1 MVEHWQYLIGNL
13 AVVALFI
20 SAWVQGQFA
29 FSGRPKILRDVVFG
43 TLMGLGAAASM
54 SMSIQLQPGVLFD
67 LRASLI
73 GIAAFFGG
81 PVSALI
87 ATGLAIACRWIIG
100 GIGAFPATVSLIGV
114 ATAGLVISALT
125 RRRIPAL
132 MSAVILAIGVA
143 MVGPTV
149 SFVLRSL
156 GLLTI
161 PQQLQNTVMIAG
173 MVAAATLVCSFFLMR
188 QRVLERERD
197 LLRTAF
203 AQSPDYRYVKTPDS
217 RFVAVNDRVAKLY
230 GFTSTQ
236 QMIGKN
242 DFDIITSD
250 RATELMTEEQAV
262 LRSGQGFSDR
272 EELVDVG
279 GQEIWFSTSK
289 VPLINPDGETI
300 GLAGVTHDITA
311 TKHLQEELVRN
322 RNQLDFVLSGVS
334 DGIAMFD
341 AQGTLVYRNNQYR
354 TLFPLTSDA
363 RRPGQHIRD
372 ILEDVLA
379 KGEQVIPRGSER
391 EWLETVV
398 ASLKTVSEEEIEL
411 FDGHWLH
418 LRTRPTADG
427 SALVVVSDV
436 TKIKMAE
443 AAMRSM
449 TDQLKLLATTD
460 GLTSLINRRAFD
472 IALENELARCRRNG
486 EPISLLLVDVD
497 RFKAY
502 NDIYGHQAGDEVL
515 KTVAKSLK
523 EALRRPGDVAARYGG
538 EEFVA
543 ILPGTDEDG
552 AFFIADAFREG
563 LAGLKLEHKGGD
575 KGVLTAS
582 VGLATF
588 GQRDGGMNST
598 ELVRR
603 ADEALYDAKGAG
615 RDRVMGWRPRHE
627 VRPVKGVRA

>member
-1 MVEHWQYLIGNL
+1 MVEHWQFLVGNL

-20 SAWVQGQFA
+20 VAWVHGQFL
-29 FSGRPKILRDVVFG
+29 FVGRPRILRDAVFG
-43 TLMGLGAAASM
+43 VVMGLGAIASM
-54 SMSIQLQPGVLFD
+54 SMSIQIQPGLLFD
-67 LRASLI
+67 LRSSLI
-73 GIAAFFGG
+73 AIAAFFGG
-81 PVSALI
+81 PVAALI
-87 ATGLAIACRWIIG
+87 ATALAIACRWTIG
-100 GIGAFPATVSLIGV
+100 GIGAFPATVSMITV
-114 ATAGLVISALT
+114 ACVGLLVSVLT

-132 MSAVILAIGVA
+132 MSAVILAISA
-143 MVGPTV
+143 ALVGPTV
-149 SFVLRSL
+149 SLILRSL
-156 GLLTI
+156 GLGVSSPGL
-161 PQQLQNTVMIAG
+161 NTVLIAVMG
-173 MVAAATLVCSFFLMR
+173 SLATLVCAFLLMR
-188 QRVLERERD
+188 QRVAERERD

-203 AQSPDYRYVKTPDS
+203 AQSPDFRYVKTPDS
-217 RFVAVNDRVAKLY
+217 RFVSVNDRVARLY
-230 GFTSTQ
+230 GYDSSE
-236 QMIGKN
+236 QMLGKT
-242 DFDIITSD
+242 DFDIINSD
-250 RATELMTEEQAV
+250 RATELMAEEQKV
-262 LRSGQGFSDR
+262 LTTGIGFSDR
-272 EELVDVG
+272 EELVDVA
-279 GQEIWFSTSK
+279 GQGVWYSTSK
-289 VPLINPDGETI
+289 VPLRNPDGDII

-311 TKHLQEELVRN
+311 LKNLQAELVRN

-354 TLFPLTSDA
+354 TLFPLTTEA

-372 ILEDVLA
+372 ILEEVLRT
-379 KGEQVIPRGSER
+379 GEQVIPQGTER
-391 EWLETVV
+391 EWLEDVV
-398 ASLKTVSEEEIEL
+398 SSLKRVSEEEIEL

-443 AAMRSM
+443 AALRGM

-460 GLTSLINRRAFD
+460 GLTGLTNRRAFD
-472 IALENELARCRRNG
+472 IALESELARCKRSG
-486 EPISLLLVDVD
+486 EPISLLLADVD

-502 NDIYGHQAGDEVL
+502 NDIYGHQAGDDVL
-515 KTVAKSLK
+515 KTVGKCLRDT
-523 EALRRPGDVAARYGG
+523 LRRPGDVSARYGG

-552 AFFIADAFREG
+552 AFFIADAFREMLVG
-563 LAGLKLEHKGGD
+563 MQIEHKGGD

-588 GQRDGGMNST
+588 TQRDSGMNAT

>member
-1 MVEHWQYLIGNL
+1 MAGYWQYLIGNL

-20 SAWVQGQFA
+20 SAWVQGQFVFA
-29 FSGRPKILRDVVFG
+29 GRPKIVRDVAFG
-43 TLMGLGAAASM
+43 VLMGVGAVVSM
-54 SMSIQLQPGVLFD
+54 SMSIQIQPGVLFD
-67 LRASLI
+67 LRSSLI

-87 ATGLAIACRWIIG
+87 AVSFAIAARWIIG
-100 GIGAFPATVSLIGV
+100 GIGAFPATVSMLLV
-114 ATAGLVISALT
+114 AVLGAAISRLT
-125 RRRIPAL
+125 RRRVPAL
-132 MSAVILAIGVA
+132 MSAVILAIAVA
-143 MVGPTV
+143 LVGPIV
-149 SFVLRSL
+149 S
-156 GLLTI
+156 LTLNAVGMGTGTPI
-161 PQQLQNTVMIAG
+161 QNSILIAVMGAT
-173 MVAAATLVCSFFLMR
+173 ATLVCCFLLMR
-188 QRVLERERD
+188 QRVMERERD

-217 RFVAVNDRVAKLY
+217 RFVAVNDRVARLY

-236 QMIGKN
+236 QMLGKT

-250 RATELMTEEQAV
+250 RATELMTEEQKV
-262 LRSGQGFSDR
+262 LRSGHGFSDR
-272 EELVDVG
+272 EELVEVG
-279 GQEIWFSTSK
+279 GHEIWFSTSK

-300 GLAGVTHDITA
+300 GLAGVTHDITP

-322 RNQLDFVLSGVS
+322 RNQLDYVLSGVS

-372 ILEDVLA
+372 ILEHVLA
-379 KGEQVIPRGSER
+379 TGEQVVPHGTER

-418 LRTRPTADG
+418 LRTRPTSDG

-443 AAMRSM
+443 AALRSM

-460 GLTSLINRRAFD
+460 GLTGLINRRAFD

-515 KTVAKSLK
+515 KTVGKCLK

-552 AFFIADAFREG
+552 AFFIADAFRES
-563 LAGLKLEHKGGD
+563 LAGLGLEHKGGD

>member
-1 MVEHWQYLIGNL
+1 MAGYWQYLIGNL

-20 SAWVQGQFA
+20 SAWVNGQFVLA
-29 FSGRPKILRDVVFG
+29 GRPKFLRDAVFG
-43 TLMGLGAAASM
+43 TLMGLGAVASM
-54 SMSIQLQPGVLFD
+54 SMSIQIQPGVLFD
-67 LRASLI
+67 LRSSLI
-73 GIAAFFGG
+73 AVSAFFGG
-81 PVSALI
+81 PVAAII
-87 ATGLAIACRWIIG
+87 ATALAIGFRWIIG
-100 GIGAFPATVSLIGV
+100 GVGAFPATISMV
-114 ATAGLVISALT
+114 AVALTGLVVSVAT

-132 MSAVILAIGVA
+132 MSAIILSLGAAV
-143 MVGPTV
+143 VGPAV
-149 SFVLRSL
+149 SLLLRGL
-156 GLLTI
+156 GLGIAT
-161 PQQLQNTVMIAG
+161 QGSNTVLIAIMG
-173 MVAAATLVCSFFLMR
+173 SLATLVCCFLLMR

-203 AQSPDYRYVKTPDS
+203 AQSPDYRYVKSVAS
-217 RFVAVNDRVAKLY
+217 RFVSVNDRVARLY
-230 GFTSTQ
+230 GFTAPD
-236 QMIGKN
+236 QMVGKT
-242 DFDIITSD
+242 DFDVIASD
-250 RATELMTEEQAV
+250 RASELMAEEQSV
-262 LRSGQGFSDR
+262 LRSGKGFSDR
-272 EELVDVG
+272 EELVHVG
-279 GQEIWFSTSK
+279 GNDIWFSTSK

-311 TKHLQEELVRN
+311 TKLLEAELTRS

-372 ILEDVLA
+372 ILLEVL
-379 KGEQVIPRGSER
+379 KTGEQIVPKGAEN

-398 ASLKTVSEEEIEL
+398 ASLQQVSEEEIEL

-427 SALVVVSDV
+427 AALVVVSDV

-443 AAMRSM
+443 AALRGM

-460 GLTSLINRRAFD
+460 GLTGLTNRRAFD
-472 IALENELARCRRNG
+472 IALENELARCRRTG

-502 NDIYGHQAGDEVL
+502 NDIYGHQAGDDVL
-515 KTVAKSLK
+515 KTVGTCLK
-523 EALRRPGDVAARYGG
+523 EALRRPGDVSARYGG

-552 AFFIADAFREG
+552 AFFIADAFRET
-563 LAGLKLEHKGGD
+563 LAGMEIEHKGGD
-575 KGVLTAS
+575 RGVLTAS

-588 GQRDGGMNST
+588 GQRDGGMNAT

-627 VRPVKGVRA
+627 VRPVKAVRA

>member
-1 MVEHWQYLIGNL
+1 MAEHWQYLVGNL

-20 SAWVQGQFA
+20 STWVHGQFVLA
-29 FSGRPKILRDVVFG
+29 GQPKIVRNAAFG
-43 TLMGLGAAASM
+43 TLMGLGAVASM
-54 SMSIQLQPGVLFD
+54 SMSIQIQPGVLFD
-67 LRASLI
+67 LRTSMIAV
-73 GIAAFFGG
+73 AAFFGG

-87 ATGLAIACRWIIG
+87 ATAFAIACRWIIG
-100 GIGAFPATVSLIGV
+100 GIGVFPATISMV
-114 ATAGLVISALT
+114 AVAITGLVISVLT
-125 RRRIPAL
+125 RRRLPAL
-132 MSAVILAIGVA
+132 VSAVILAITSA
-143 MVGPTV
+143 IIGPTLLLI
-149 SFVLRSL
+149 LRTL
-156 GLLTI
+156 GLSI
-161 PQQLQNTVMIAG
+161 ASHGQNTVPIAV
-173 MVAAATLVCSFFLMR
+173 MAAITTLLCAFFIMR
-188 QRVLERERD
+188 QRVSERERD
-197 LLRTAF
+197 LLRAAF

-217 RFVAVNDRVAKLY
+217 RFVSVNDRVAKLY
-230 GFTSTQ
+230 GFASPE
-236 QMIGKN
+236 QMIGKS

-250 RATELMTEEQAV
+250 RATELMTEEQKV
-262 LRSGQGFSDR
+262 VRSGMGFSDR
-272 EELVDVG
+272 EELVAVG
-279 GQEIWFSTSK
+279 GHEIWFSTSK

-311 TKHLQEELVRN
+311 TKHLQAELVRN

-341 AQGTLVYRNNQYR
+341 PQGTLVYRNNQYR
-354 TLFPLTSDA
+354 TLFPLTTET

-372 ILEDVLA
+372 ILEEVLRT
-379 KGEQVIPRGSER
+379 GEQVVPKGTER
-391 EWLETVV
+391 EWLEDVV
-398 ASLKTVSEEEIEL
+398 GSLKKVSEEEIEL

-443 AAMRSM
+443 AALRTM

-460 GLTSLINRRAFD
+460 GLTGLTNRRAFD

-497 RFKAY
+497 RFKAF
-502 NDIYGHQAGDEVL
+502 NDLYGHQAGDNVL
-515 KTVAKSLK
+515 KTVGKCLT
-523 EALRRPGDVAARYGG
+523 EALRRPGDVTARYGG

-552 AFFIADAFREG
+552 AFFIADAFRET
-563 LAGLKLEHKGGD
+563 LAGMKIEHKGGD

-588 GQRDGGMNST
+588 TQRDSGMNAT